1 MTEGRGEDGIRRVT
15 EGYFADLAAVTG
27 LSEDEVRRRVT
38 SGGLPLT
45 GEQSAALDERN
56 ALREWQHMCEA
67 AERRDFLTAL
77 SRVSSGAVASTII
90 HLAAEYVLPD
100 DEPRAVL
107 SEHWTRADSPADEI
121 EEGSRCL
128 PVLKRRATHCIDL
141 AQDGQLPVLV
151 VEPAVRYAS
160 YTPSR
165 VMKRLLI
172 VACAILVMT
181 STAAGAARPLHAKKQ
196 AEANVLKALVAAAM
210 TAQHVKGSFSFR
222 VICRGVGY
230 HRGVRYRTFL
240 CRVTKPDGGKM
251 VVRYLAVA
259 GGHYKLAKL

>member
-90 HLAAEYVLPD
+90 HLAAEMPS
-100 DEPRAVL
+100 PM
-107 SEHWTRADSPADEI
+107 TSPAPCSRNT
-121 EEGSRCL
+121 GRAPTLPQTRSRRGHGVSRCL
-128 PVLKRRATHCIDL
+128 KDAPLTASTSRRT
-141 AQDGQLPVLV
+141 G
-151 VEPAVRYAS
+151 S
-160 YTPSR
+160 YRFSSSSPPSGTR
-165 VMKRLLI
+165 HTLR
-172 VACAILVMT
+172 
-181 STAAGAARPLHAKKQ
+181 AG
-196 AEANVLKALVAAAM
+196 
-210 TAQHVKGSFSFR
+210 
-222 VICRGVGY
+222 
-230 HRGVRYRTFL
+230 
-240 CRVTKPDGGKM
+240 
-251 VVRYLAVA
+251 
-259 GGHYKLAKL
+259 